1 MLESKG
7 AVEVVGKKLLILGTR
22 GIPAMHGGF
31 ETFAEGFAIDMVSRG
46 WDVTVYCQLETGDG
60 ITETEWQGVRCVN
73 IPVPYTSA
81 IGTILFDLKSVF
93 HAIRQEGVVLTL
105 GYNTAI
111 FSILHRLARQ
121 PSMMNMDGVEWKREK
136 WSLAK
141 KVWLYCN
148 EWFGARLANHLVADH
163 PEIKRHLQRHTA
175 SQKITVIP
183 YGSECVLS
191 APTEPL
197 KQYGLSSGKYAILI
211 ARPEPENS
219 ILEVVRSFVKTAPG
233 MPLVVLG
240 NYDPKDNDYHRQV
253 LEAGDSNILF
263 LGAIYDKEIVSTLR
277 YHAKVYIHGHTVGGT
292 NPSLIEAMAAGNPVI
307 AHGNVFNQ
315 WVVGDGGIF
324 FDDEASLCVA
334 LKLCDDKSLL
344 QEKATKILERHD
356 SMFRPVMIHDV
367 YEKALQELLPSD

>member
-1 MLESKG
+1 
-7 AVEVVGKKLLILGTR
+7 
-22 GIPAMHGGF
+22 
-31 ETFAEGFAIDMVSRG
+31 
-46 WDVTVYCQLETGDG
+46 
-60 ITETEWQGVRCVN
+60 
-73 IPVPYTSA
+73 
-81 IGTILFDLKSVF
+81 
-93 HAIRQEGVVLTL
+93 
-105 GYNTAI
+105 
-111 FSILHRLARQ
+111 
-121 PSMMNMDGVEWKREK
+121 MDGVEWKREK